1 MLHEYDLYLQLFN
14 YYKDEDLDQ
23 LDQSQRQMIEQ
34 SKKKFPTIQEAL
46 AASFKNKIGQE
57 ADLLKNLM
65 QKNIQATGSGG
76 LQSQIQGAK
85 GGFTDPSL
93 SAANIKINNDFTKQ

>member
-1 MLHEYDLYLQLFN
+1 
-14 YYKDEDLDQ
+14 
-23 LDQSQRQMIEQ
+23 MIEQ

-46 AASFKNKIGQE
+46 AASFKNKIGQQ

-65 QKNIQATGSGG
+65 QQNIQATGADGVP
-76 LQSQIQGAK
+76 SQISGAK

-93 SAANIKINNDFTKQ
+93 SAKSIKINNDFTKQQPGLIQHQLIQDPEVRDLA